1 MRGTLYI
8 VGVGPGDP
16 ELMTIKAARILEKC
30 PVWFAPKSR
39 QEGASTAIDIANG
52 GVRSDNKNII
62 THRFP
67 MKHVRRSESVDSELT
82 EAWQEAATEIIS
94 YLEQGK
100 DVAFPTLGDPAIYS
114 TGFYVYEALA
124 SCKYDGEI
132 KVIPGISSIGASAAS
147 ANMSLC
153 LGDERLLVL
162 PATFENG
169 SVAEYLKS
177 VDAIVF
183 MKVYR
188 VLDRIVK
195 LLEQENLLENAVLI
209 EKTSYGDERIWHN
222 VKDALGEDLHYFST
236 LLVRKTKS

>member
-16 ELMTIKAARILEKC
+16 ELMTLKAMRVLQNC

-39 QEGASTAIDIANG
+39 QDGTSTAVDIASG
-52 GVRSDNKNII
+52 GVDVTDKQII

-67 MKHVRRSESVDSELT
+67 MKHVRRGETADPELAV
-82 EAWQEAATEIIS
+82 AWEEAAQAITS
-94 YLEQGK
+94 CLEAGQ

-124 SCKYDGEI
+124 SCNYDGEI

-147 ANMSLC
+147 ANMPLC

-162 PATFENG
+162 PATFEDE
-169 SVAEYLKS
+169 SISEYLKE

-188 VLDRIVK
+188 VLDRIVA
-195 LLEQENLLENAVLI
+195 LLEKEQLLENAVLV
-209 EKTSYGDERIWHN
+209 EKTSYGEERIWHN
-222 VKDALGEDLHYFST
+222 VKDALGEELHYFST
-236 LLVRKTKS
+236 LLVRK